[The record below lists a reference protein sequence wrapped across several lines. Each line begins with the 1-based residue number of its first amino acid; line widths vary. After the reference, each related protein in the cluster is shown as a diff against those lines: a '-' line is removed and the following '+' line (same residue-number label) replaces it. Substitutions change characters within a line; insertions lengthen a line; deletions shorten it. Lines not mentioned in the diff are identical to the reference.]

1 MNARF
6 GGFCYFCIFK
16 TKQPKNMRVKPYIPD
31 PENDVFL
38 NSYDNE
44 VPLACNVIYYVEIPE
59 NEPLNAAMRDLA
71 KQDITL
77 LDDAKIQPYPFR
89 LQYVAQSDLDEETL
103 RAALIPEYGET
114 LTEETVGNFRRC
126 LSDGQGGTLVARC
139 LPTFSRGDFFEDDNT
154 VCTFPGFRLTAPEK
168 AAGKVAWFA
177 QKTAERNFYRLT
189 GESYQD
195 YITPPAPARE
205 SRSGYG
211 GFGMQL
217 IIREKSKQEITDD
230 MLRHSEALSDWI
242 DRNIQDNDEAIS
254 VLDMVMRQ
262 MRNKGK
268 LKEPYKIKVKDKHI
282 YLMLPKNELKGLSF
296 RRGRIAKML
305 YVFFLIHIKR
315 AAKDARQPRNI
326 AQVNLVDYKDDLLHI
341 YKNIGSNWDADM
353 HNIESVWDK
362 TNGTFSSALW
372 SIRNCFEDI
381 FDVNSL
387 LPKCYTIE
395 IVDEDKMGRSLYGI
409 QLDPDDIELGWPY
422 DRMVI

>member
-1 MNARF
+1 
-6 GGFCYFCIFK
+6 
-16 TKQPKNMRVKPYIPD
+16 MRVKPYVPD

-44 VPLACNVIYYVEIPE
+44 IPLACNVIYYVESAE

-77 LDDAKIQPYPFR
+77 LDDAKIQPYPFG

-103 RAALIPEYGET
+103 RAALIPEYGEA
-114 LTEETVGNFRRC
+114 LSEETVGNFRRC

-139 LPTFSRGDFFEDDNT
+139 LPIFSSGDFFEDDNT
-154 VCTFPGFRLTAPEK
+154 VCTFPGFRLIAPEK

-195 YITPPAPARE
+195 YINPPARARE

-211 GFGMQL
+211 GFGMGF
-217 IIREKSKQEITDD
+217 ITREKSKQEITED
-230 MLRHSEALSDWI
+230 MQRRAEALSDWI
-242 DRNIQDNDEAIS
+242 VSNIQDNDVAIS
-254 VLDMVMRQ
+254 VLDLVRKQ
-262 MRNKGK
+262 LRNKGK
-268 LKEPYKIKVKDKHI
+268 LKVPCKIKVKDKSI
-282 YLMLPKNELKGLSF
+282 YRMLPKNELKELSF
-296 RRGRIAKML
+296 RRGSIAKML
-305 YVFFLIHIKR
+305 YVFFLIQIKR
-315 AAKDARQPRNI
+315 AEKDPCVSKNI
-326 AQVNLVDYKDDLLHI
+326 AQVNLLDYKDDLSEI
-341 YKNIGSNWDADM
+341 YMNISGKWDPQS
-353 HNIESVWDK
+353 IESVWNKESNDFA
-362 TNGTFSSALW
+362 NALS
-372 SIRNCFEDI
+372 SIRRSFEDI

-422 DRMVI
+422 DGMV

>member
-1 MNARF
+1 MS
-6 GGFCYFCIFK
+6 
-16 TKQPKNMRVKPYIPD
+16 VKPYIPD
-31 PENDVFL
+31 PETDVFM

-44 VPLACNVIYYVEIPE
+44 IPLACNVIYYVESAE

-89 LQYVAQSDLDEETL
+89 LQYVAQSDLDKETL
-103 RAALIPEYGET
+103 RAALISEYGET
-114 LTEETVGNFRRC
+114 LSEETVGNFLRC

-139 LPTFSRGDFFEDDNT
+139 LPIFSSGDFFEDDNT
-154 VCTFPGFRLTAPEK
+154 VCTFPGFHLTVPQ
-168 AAGKVAWFA
+168 AAAEKVAWFA
-177 QKTAERNFYRLT
+177 RQAAEKNFYRLT

-195 YITPPAPARE
+195 YITPPTSVQE

-211 GFGMQL
+211 GFGMGF
-217 IIREKSKQEITDD
+217 IVRKKSKQEISEDV
-230 MLRHSEALSDWI
+230 LRRSEALSDWI

-296 RRGRIAKML
+296 RRGSIAKML
-305 YVFFLIHIKR
+305 YVFFLIQIKR
-315 AAKDARQPRNI
+315 AEKDPCVSKNI
-326 AQVNLVDYKDDLLHI
+326 AQVNLVDYKDDLSEI
-341 YKNIGSNWDADM
+341 YMNISGKWDPQS
-353 HNIESVWDK
+353 IESVWNKESNDFA
-362 TNGTFSSALW
+362 NALS
-372 SIRNCFEDI
+372 SIRSCFDDI
-381 FDVNSL
+381 FDVKSI
-387 LPKCYTIE
+387 LPKCYSIE
-395 IVDEDKMGRSLYGI
+395 ILDNDKLGRSLYGI

-422 DRMVI
+422 DRMV

>member
-1 MNARF
+1 
-6 GGFCYFCIFK
+6 
-16 TKQPKNMRVKPYIPD
+16 MRVKPYVPD

-44 VPLACNVIYYVEIPE
+44 IPLACNVIYYVESAE

-77 LDDAKIQPYPFR
+77 LDDAKIQPYPFG

-103 RAALIPEYGET
+103 RAALMPEYGET

-139 LPTFSRGDFFEDDNT
+139 LPIFSSGDFFEDDNT
-154 VCTFPGFRLTAPEK
+154 VCTFPGFRLIAPEK

-177 QKTAERNFYRLT
+177 QKAAERNFYRLT

-195 YITPPAPARE
+195 YINPPARAQE

-211 GFGMQL
+211 GFGMGF
-217 IIREKSKQEITDD
+217 ITREKSKQEITED
-230 MLRHSEALSDWI
+230 MQRRAEALSDWI
-242 DRNIQDNDEAIS
+242 VKNIQDDNVAIS
-254 VLDMVMRQ
+254 VLGLVQ
-262 MRNKGK
+262 KQLRNKGK
-268 LKEPYKIKVKDKHI
+268 LKVPCKIKVKDKSI
-282 YLMLPKNELKGLSF
+282 YRMLPTNELKELSF
-296 RRGRIAKML
+296 RRGSIAKML
-305 YVFFLIHIKR
+305 YVFFLIQIKR
-315 AAKDARQPRNI
+315 AEKDPCVSKNI
-326 AQVNLVDYKDDLLHI
+326 AQVNLVDYKDDLSEI
-341 YKNIGSNWDADM
+341 YMNISGKWDPQS
-353 HNIESVWDK
+353 IESVWNKESNDFA
-362 TNGTFSSALW
+362 NALS
-372 SIRNCFEDI
+372 SIRRSFEDI

-409 QLDPDDIELGWPY
+409 LLDPDDIELGYPY
-422 DRMVI
+422 DRMV

>member
-1 MNARF
+1 
-6 GGFCYFCIFK
+6 
-16 TKQPKNMRVKPYIPD
+16 MRVKPYVPD

-44 VPLACNVIYYVEIPE
+44 IPLACNVIYYVESAE

-77 LDDAKIQPYPFR
+77 LDDAKIQPYPFG

-114 LTEETVGNFRRC
+114 LSEETVGNFRRC

-139 LPTFSRGDFFEDDNT
+139 LPIFSSGDFFEDDNT

-177 QKTAERNFYRLT
+177 REAAERNFYRLT

-195 YITPPAPARE
+195 YINPPARARE

-211 GFGMQL
+211 GFGMGF
-217 IIREKSKQEITDD
+217 ITREKSKQEITED
-230 MLRHSEALSDWI
+230 MQRRAEALSDWI
-242 DRNIQDNDEAIS
+242 VKNIQDDNVAIS
-254 VLDMVMRQ
+254 VLDLVQ
-262 MRNKGK
+262 KQLRNKGK
-268 LKEPYKIKVKDKHI
+268 LKVPCKIKVKDKSI
-282 YLMLPKNELKGLSF
+282 YRMLPKNELKELSF
-296 RRGRIAKML
+296 RRGSIAKML
-305 YVFFLIHIKR
+305 YVFFLIQIKR
-315 AAKDARQPRNI
+315 AEKDPCVSKNI
-326 AQVNLVDYKDDLLHI
+326 AQVNLVDYKDDLSEI
-341 YKNIGSNWDADM
+341 YMNISGKWDPQS
-353 HNIESVWDK
+353 IESVWNKESNDFA
-362 TNGTFSSALW
+362 NALS
-372 SIRNCFEDI
+372 SIRRSFEDI

-422 DRMVI
+422 DGMV

>member
-1 MNARF
+1 
-6 GGFCYFCIFK
+6 
-16 TKQPKNMRVKPYIPD
+16 MRVKPYVPD

-44 VPLACNVIYYVEIPE
+44 IPLACNVIYYVESAE

-114 LTEETVGNFRRC
+114 LSEETVGNFRRC

-139 LPTFSRGDFFEDDNT
+139 LPTFSSGDFFEDDNT
-154 VCTFPGFRLTAPEK
+154 VCIFPGFRLTAPEK

-177 QKTAERNFYRLT
+177 REAAERNFYRLT

-195 YITPPAPARE
+195 YINPPARARE

-211 GFGMQL
+211 GFGMGF
-217 IIREKSKQEITDD
+217 ITREKSKQEITED
-230 MLRHSEALSDWI
+230 MQRRVEALSDWI
-242 DRNIQDNDEAIS
+242 VKNIQDDNVAIS
-254 VLDMVMRQ
+254 VLDLVQ
-262 MRNKGK
+262 KQLRNKGK
-268 LKEPYKIKVKDKHI
+268 LKVPCKIKVKDKSI
-282 YLMLPKNELKGLSF
+282 YRMLPKNELKELSF
-296 RRGRIAKML
+296 RRGSIAKML
-305 YVFFLIHIKR
+305 YVFFLIQIKR
-315 AAKDARQPRNI
+315 AEKDPCVSKNI
-326 AQVNLVDYKDDLLHI
+326 AQVNLVDYKNDLSEI
-341 YKNIGSNWDADM
+341 YMNISGKWDPQS
-353 HNIESVWDK
+353 IESVWNKESNDFA
-362 TNGTFSSALW
+362 NALS
-372 SIRNCFEDI
+372 SIRRSFEDI

-422 DRMVI
+422 DRMV

>member
-1 MNARF
+1 MS
-6 GGFCYFCIFK
+6 
-16 TKQPKNMRVKPYIPD
+16 VKPYVPD
-31 PENDVFL
+31 PETDVFM

-44 VPLACNVIYYVEIPE
+44 ISLACNVIYYVESPE

-71 KQDITL
+71 KQDVTL
-77 LDDAKIQPYPFR
+77 LDDAKIQPYPFG
-89 LQYVAQSDLDEETL
+89 LQYVAQSDLDKETL
-103 RAALIPEYGET
+103 RAALISEYGET
-114 LTEETVGNFRRC
+114 LSEETVGNFLRC

-139 LPTFSRGDFFEDDNT
+139 LPTFSSGDFFEDDHT
-154 VCTFPGFRLTAPEK
+154 VCTFPGFRFTVPEK

-177 QKTAERNFYRLT
+177 RKAAERNFYRLT

-195 YITPPAPARE
+195 YITPPSSTRE

-217 IIREKSKQEITDD
+217 IIREKSKQENTDD

-242 DRNIQDNDEAIS
+242 DSNIQDNDEAIS

-282 YLMLPKNELKGLSF
+282 YLMLPKNELKELSF
-296 RRGRIAKML
+296 RRGSIAKML
-305 YVFFLIHIKR
+305 YVFFLIQIKR
-315 AAKDARQPRNI
+315 AEKDPCVSKNI
-326 AQVNLVDYKDDLLHI
+326 AQVNLVDYKDDLSEI
-341 YKNIGSNWDADM
+341 YMNISGKWDPQS
-353 HNIESVWDK
+353 IESVWNKESNDFA
-362 TNGTFSSALW
+362 NALS
-372 SIRNCFEDI
+372 SIRRSFEDI

-422 DRMVI
+422 DGMV

>member
-1 MNARF
+1 
-6 GGFCYFCIFK
+6 
-16 TKQPKNMRVKPYIPD
+16 MRVKPYVPD

-44 VPLACNVIYYVEIPE
+44 IPLACNVIYYVESAE

-77 LDDAKIQPYPFR
+77 LDDAKIQPYPFG

-103 RAALIPEYGET
+103 RAALMPEYGET

-139 LPTFSRGDFFEDDNT
+139 LPIFSSGDFFEDDNT
-154 VCTFPGFRLTAPEK
+154 VCTFPGFRLTVPEN

-177 QKTAERNFYRLT
+177 QKAAERNFYRLT

-195 YITPPAPARE
+195 YINPPARARE

-211 GFGMQL
+211 GFGMGF
-217 IIREKSKQEITDD
+217 ITREKSKQEITED
-230 MLRHSEALSDWI
+230 MQRRAEALSDWI
-242 DRNIQDNDEAIS
+242 VKNIQDDNVAIS
-254 VLDMVMRQ
+254 VLGLVQ
-262 MRNKGK
+262 KQLRNKGK
-268 LKEPYKIKVKDKHI
+268 LKVPCKIKVKDKSI
-282 YLMLPKNELKGLSF
+282 YRMLPNNELKELSF
-296 RRGRIAKML
+296 RRGSIAKML
-305 YVFFLIHIKR
+305 YVFFLIQIKR
-315 AAKDARQPRNI
+315 AEKDPCVSKNI
-326 AQVNLVDYKDDLLHI
+326 AQVNLVDYKDDLSEI
-341 YKNIGSNWDADM
+341 YMNISGKWDPQS
-353 HNIESVWDK
+353 IESVWNKESNDFA
-362 TNGTFSSALW
+362 NALS
-372 SIRNCFEDI
+372 SIRRSFEDI

-409 QLDPDDIELGWPY
+409 LLDPDDIELGYPY
-422 DRMVI
+422 DRMV

>member
-1 MNARF
+1 
-6 GGFCYFCIFK
+6 
-16 TKQPKNMRVKPYIPD
+16 MRVKPYVPD

-44 VPLACNVIYYVEIPE
+44 IPLACNVIYYVESAE

-77 LDDAKIQPYPFR
+77 LDDAKIQPYPFG

-139 LPTFSRGDFFEDDNT
+139 LPTFSSGDFFEDDNT

-195 YITPPAPARE
+195 YINPPARARE

-211 GFGMQL
+211 GFGMGF
-217 IIREKSKQEITDD
+217 ITREKSKQEITED
-230 MLRHSEALSDWI
+230 MQRRAEALSDWI
-242 DRNIQDNDEAIS
+242 VSNIQDNDVAIS
-254 VLDMVMRQ
+254 VLDLVRKQ
-262 MRNKGK
+262 LRNKGK
-268 LKEPYKIKVKDKHI
+268 LKVPCKIKVKDKSI
-282 YLMLPKNELKGLSF
+282 YRMLPKNELKELSF
-296 RRGRIAKML
+296 RRGSIAKML
-305 YVFFLIHIKR
+305 YVFFLIQIKR
-315 AAKDARQPRNI
+315 AEKDPCVSKNI
-326 AQVNLVDYKDDLLHI
+326 AQVNLVDYKDDLSEI
-341 YKNIGSNWDADM
+341 YMNISGKWDPQS
-353 HNIESVWDK
+353 IESVWNKESNDFA
-362 TNGTFSSALW
+362 NALS
-372 SIRNCFEDI
+372 SIRRSFEDI

-422 DRMVI
+422 DGMV

>member
-1 MNARF
+1 
-6 GGFCYFCIFK
+6 
-16 TKQPKNMRVKPYIPD
+16 MRVKPYVPD

-44 VPLACNVIYYVEIPE
+44 IPLACNVIYYVESAE

-77 LDDAKIQPYPFR
+77 LDDAKIQPYPFG

-103 RAALIPEYGET
+103 RAALMPEYGET

-139 LPTFSRGDFFEDDNT
+139 LPTFSSGDFFEDDNT

-195 YITPPAPARE
+195 YINPPARARE

-211 GFGMQL
+211 GFGMGF
-217 IIREKSKQEITDD
+217 ITREKSKQEITED
-230 MLRHSEALSDWI
+230 MQRRAEALSDWI
-242 DRNIQDNDEAIS
+242 VKNIQDDNVAIS
-254 VLDMVMRQ
+254 VLGLVQ
-262 MRNKGK
+262 KQLRNKGK
-268 LKEPYKIKVKDKHI
+268 LKVPCKIKVKDKSI
-282 YLMLPKNELKGLSF
+282 YRMLPNNELKELSF
-296 RRGRIAKML
+296 RRGSIAKML
-305 YVFFLIHIKR
+305 YVFFLIQIKR
-315 AAKDARQPRNI
+315 AEKDPCVSKNI
-326 AQVNLVDYKDDLLHI
+326 AQVNLVDYKDDLSEI
-341 YKNIGSNWDADM
+341 YMNISGKWDPQS
-353 HNIESVWDK
+353 IESVWNKESNDFA
-362 TNGTFSSALW
+362 NALS
-372 SIRNCFEDI
+372 SIRRSFEDI

-422 DRMVI
+422 DGMV

>member
-1 MNARF
+1 
-6 GGFCYFCIFK
+6 
-16 TKQPKNMRVKPYIPD
+16 MRVKPYVPD

-44 VPLACNVIYYVEIPE
+44 IPLACNVIYYVESAE

-77 LDDAKIQPYPFR
+77 LDDAKIQPYPFG

-103 RAALIPEYGET
+103 RAALMPEYGET

-139 LPTFSRGDFFEDDNT
+139 LPIFSSGDFFEDDNT

-177 QKTAERNFYRLT
+177 QKAAERNFYRLT

-195 YITPPAPARE
+195 YINPPARAQE

-211 GFGMQL
+211 GFGMGF
-217 IIREKSKQEITDD
+217 ITREKSKQEITED
-230 MLRHSEALSDWI
+230 MQRRAEALSDWI
-242 DRNIQDNDEAIS
+242 VKNIQDDNVAIS
-254 VLDMVMRQ
+254 VLGLVQ
-262 MRNKGK
+262 KQLRNKGK
-268 LKEPYKIKVKDKHI
+268 LKVPCKIKVKDKSI
-282 YLMLPKNELKGLSF
+282 YRMLPNNELKELSF
-296 RRGRIAKML
+296 RRGSIAKML
-305 YVFFLIHIKR
+305 YVFFLIQIKR
-315 AAKDARQPRNI
+315 AEKDPCVSKNI
-326 AQVNLVDYKDDLLHI
+326 AQVNLVDYKDDLSEI
-341 YKNIGSNWDADM
+341 YMNISGKWDPQS
-353 HNIESVWDK
+353 IESVWNKESNDFA
-362 TNGTFSSALW
+362 NALS
-372 SIRNCFEDI
+372 SIRRSFEDI

-409 QLDPDDIELGWPY
+409 LLDPDDIELGYPY
-422 DRMVI
+422 DRMV

>member
-1 MNARF
+1 
-6 GGFCYFCIFK
+6 
-16 TKQPKNMRVKPYIPD
+16 MRVKPYVPD

-44 VPLACNVIYYVEIPE
+44 ILLACNVIYYVESPE

-71 KQDITL
+71 KQDVTL

-103 RAALIPEYGET
+103 RTALVPEYGET
-114 LTEETVGNFRRC
+114 LAEETLGNFRRC

-139 LPTFSRGDFFEDDNT
+139 LPTFSSGDFFEDDNT

-177 QKTAERNFYRLT
+177 QKAAERNFYRLT

-195 YITPPAPARE
+195 YINPPARARE

-217 IIREKSKQEITDD
+217 IIWEKSKQEITDD

-296 RRGRIAKML
+296 RRGSIAKML
-305 YVFFLIHIKR
+305 YVFFLIQIKR
-315 AAKDARQPRNI
+315 AEKDPCVSKNI
-326 AQVNLVDYKDDLLHI
+326 AQVNLVDYKEDLSEI
-341 YKNIGSNWDADM
+341 YMNISGKWDPQS
-353 HNIESVWDK
+353 IESVWNKECNDFA
-362 TNGTFSSALW
+362 NALS
-372 SIRNCFEDI
+372 SIRRSFEDI

>member
-1 MNARF
+1 
-6 GGFCYFCIFK
+6 
-16 TKQPKNMRVKPYIPD
+16 MRVKPYIPD

-44 VPLACNVIYYVEIPE
+44 VPLACNVIYYVESPE
-59 NEPLNAAMRDLA
+59 NESLNAAMRDLA

-114 LTEETVGNFRRC
+114 LSEETVGNFRRC
-126 LSDGQGGTLVARC
+126 LSDAQGGTLVARC
-139 LPTFSRGDFFEDDNT
+139 LPTFSYGDFFEDDHT

-195 YITPPAPARE
+195 YINPPARARE

-211 GFGMQL
+211 GFGMGF
-217 IIREKSKQEITDD
+217 ITREKSKQEITED
-230 MLRHSEALSDWI
+230 MQRRAEALSDWI
-242 DRNIQDNDEAIS
+242 VKNIQDDKEAIS
-254 VLDMVMRQ
+254 VLDMVRKQ
-262 MRNKGK
+262 LRNKGK
-268 LKEPYKIKVKDKHI
+268 LKEPCKIKVEDKHI
-282 YLMLPKNELKGLSF
+282 YYLMFPKNELKKLSIG
-296 RRGRIAKML
+296 RGAIPRML
-305 YVFFLIHIKR
+305 YVFYLIQIKR

-326 AQVNLVDYKDDLLHI
+326 AQVNLVDYKDDLLYI
-341 YKNIGSNWDADM
+341 YRNIGSNWDADI
-353 HNIESVWDK
+353 HSIESVWDK
-362 TNGTFSSALW
+362 TTGTFSSALW

-409 QLDPDDIELGWPY
+409 QLDPDDIELGYPY
-422 DRMVI
+422 DRMV

>member
-1 MNARF
+1 
-6 GGFCYFCIFK
+6 
-16 TKQPKNMRVKPYIPD
+16 MRVKPYIPD

-44 VPLACNVIYYVEIPE
+44 VPLACNVIYYVESPE

-71 KQDITL
+71 KQDVTL
-77 LDDAKIQPYPFR
+77 LDDAKIQPYPFG

-114 LTEETVGNFRRC
+114 LAEETVGNFLRC

-154 VCTFPGFRLTAPEK
+154 VCTFPGFHLTAPENV
-168 AAGKVAWFA
+168 AGKVAWFA

-195 YITPPAPARE
+195 YINPPARARE

-211 GFGMQL
+211 GFGMEF
-217 IIREKSKQEITDD
+217 ITREKSKQEITED
-230 MLRHSEALSDWI
+230 MQRRAEALSDWI
-242 DRNIQDNDEAIS
+242 VKNIQDDNVAIS
-254 VLDMVMRQ
+254 VLDLVQ
-262 MRNKGK
+262 KQLRNKGK
-268 LKEPYKIKVKDKHI
+268 LKVPCKINVKDKSI
-282 YLMLPKNELKGLSF
+282 YRILPTNELKELSF
-296 RRGRIAKML
+296 RRGSIAKML
-305 YVFFLIHIKR
+305 YVFFLIQIKR
-315 AAKDARQPRNI
+315 AEKDPCVSKNI
-326 AQVNLVDYKDDLLHI
+326 AQVNLVDYKDDLSAI
-341 YKNIGSNWDADM
+341 YMNISGKWDPQS
-353 HNIESVWDK
+353 IESVWNKESNDFA
-362 TNGTFSSALW
+362 NALS
-372 SIRNCFEDI
+372 SIRRSFEDI
-381 FDVNSL
+381 FDVNSP

-422 DRMVI
+422 DGMV

>member
-1 MNARF
+1 
-6 GGFCYFCIFK
+6 
-16 TKQPKNMRVKPYIPD
+16 MRVKPYVPD

-44 VPLACNVIYYVEIPE
+44 IPLACNVIYYVESAE

-77 LDDAKIQPYPFR
+77 LDDAKIQPYPFG

-103 RAALIPEYGET
+103 RAALMPEYGET

-139 LPTFSRGDFFEDDNT
+139 LPIFSSGDFFEDDNT

-195 YITPPAPARE
+195 YINPPARARE

-211 GFGMQL
+211 GFGMGF
-217 IIREKSKQEITDD
+217 ITREKSKQEITED
-230 MLRHSEALSDWI
+230 MQRRAEALSDWI
-242 DRNIQDNDEAIS
+242 VKNIQDDNVAIS
-254 VLDMVMRQ
+254 VLGLVQ
-262 MRNKGK
+262 KQLRNKGK
-268 LKEPYKIKVKDKHI
+268 LKVPCKIKVKDKSI
-282 YLMLPKNELKGLSF
+282 YRMLPNNELKELSF
-296 RRGRIAKML
+296 RRGSIAKML
-305 YVFFLIHIKR
+305 YVFFLIQIKR
-315 AAKDARQPRNI
+315 AEKDPCVSKNI
-326 AQVNLVDYKDDLLHI
+326 AQVNLVDYKDDLSEI
-341 YKNIGSNWDADM
+341 YMNISGKWDPQS
-353 HNIESVWDK
+353 IESVWNKESNDFA
-362 TNGTFSSALW
+362 NALS
-372 SIRNCFEDI
+372 SIRRSFEDI

-422 DRMVI
+422 DGMV

>member
-1 MNARF
+1 
-6 GGFCYFCIFK
+6 
-16 TKQPKNMRVKPYIPD
+16 MRVKPYVPD

-44 VPLACNVIYYVEIPE
+44 ILLACNVIYYVESPE

-71 KQDITL
+71 KQDVTL

-103 RAALIPEYGET
+103 RTALVPEYGET
-114 LTEETVGNFRRC
+114 LAEETLGNFRRC

-139 LPTFSRGDFFEDDNT
+139 LPTFSSGDFFEDDNT

-195 YITPPAPARE
+195 YINPPARARE

-217 IIREKSKQEITDD
+217 IIWEKSKQEITDD

-296 RRGRIAKML
+296 RRGSIAKML
-305 YVFFLIHIKR
+305 YVFFLIQIKR
-315 AAKDARQPRNI
+315 AEKDPCVSKNI
-326 AQVNLVDYKDDLLHI
+326 AQVNLVDYKEDLSEI
-341 YKNIGSNWDADM
+341 YMNISGKWDPQS
-353 HNIESVWDK
+353 IESVWNKECNDFA
-362 TNGTFSSALW
+362 NALS
-372 SIRNCFEDI
+372 SIRRSFEDI

>member
-1 MNARF
+1 
-6 GGFCYFCIFK
+6 
-16 TKQPKNMRVKPYIPD
+16 MRVEPYIPD

-44 VPLACNVIYYVEIPE
+44 IPLACNVIYYVESPE

-71 KQDITL
+71 KQDIVL

-114 LTEETVGNFRRC
+114 LSEETVGNLRQY

-177 QKTAERNFYRLT
+177 QKAAELNFYRLT

-195 YITPPAPARE
+195 FVTPPAPARE

-217 IIREKSKQEITDD
+217 ITRKKSKQEITED
-230 MLRHSEALSDWI
+230 MQRRAEALSDWI
-242 DRNIQDNDEAIS
+242 VRNIQDNDVAIS
-254 VLDMVMRQ
+254 VLDLVQ
-262 MRNKGK
+262 KQLRNKGK
-268 LKEPYKIKVKDKHI
+268 LKVPCKINVKDKSI
-282 YLMLPKNELKGLSF
+282 YRMLPTNELKELSF
-296 RRGRIAKML
+296 RRGSIAKML
-305 YVFFLIHIKR
+305 YVFFLIQIKR
-315 AAKDARQPRNI
+315 AEKDPCVSKNI
-326 AQVNLVDYKDDLLHI
+326 AQVNLVDYKDDLSAI
-341 YKNIGSNWDADM
+341 YMNISGKWDPQS
-353 HNIESVWDK
+353 IESVWNKESNDFA
-362 TNGTFSSALW
+362 NALS
-372 SIRNCFEDI
+372 SIRRSFEDI

-409 QLDPDDIELGWPY
+409 QLDPDDIELGYPY
-422 DRMVI
+422 DRMV

>member
-1 MNARF
+1 MS
-6 GGFCYFCIFK
+6 
-16 TKQPKNMRVKPYIPD
+16 VKPYVPD
-31 PENDVFL
+31 PETDVFM

-44 VPLACNVIYYVEIPE
+44 IPLACNVIYYVESAE

-77 LDDAKIQPYPFR
+77 LDDAKIQPYPFG

-103 RAALIPEYGET
+103 RTALVPEYGET
-114 LTEETVGNFRRC
+114 LAEEALGNFLRC

-139 LPTFSRGDFFEDDNT
+139 LPTFSSGDFFEDDHT
-154 VCTFPGFRLTAPEK
+154 VCTFPGFRFTVPEK

-177 QKTAERNFYRLT
+177 RKAAERNFYRLT

-195 YITPPAPARE
+195 YITPPSSTRE

-242 DRNIQDNDEAIS
+242 DRNIQNNDEAIS

-268 LKEPYKIKVKDKHI
+268 LKKSYKIKVKDKHI

-296 RRGRIAKML
+296 RRGSIAKML
-305 YVFFLIHIKR
+305 YVFFLIQIKR
-315 AAKDARQPRNI
+315 AEKDPCVSKNI
-326 AQVNLVDYKDDLLHI
+326 AQVNLVDYKDDLSEI
-341 YKNIGSNWDADM
+341 YMNISGKWEPQS
-353 HNIESVWDK
+353 IESVWNKESNDFA
-362 TNGTFSSALW
+362 NALS
-372 SIRNCFEDI
+372 SIRSCFNDI
-381 FDVNSL
+381 FDVKSI
-387 LPKCYTIE
+387 LPKSYSIE
-395 IVDEDKMGRSLYGI
+395 ILDNDKLGRSLYGI

-422 DRMVI
+422 DRMV

>member
-1 MNARF
+1 
-6 GGFCYFCIFK
+6 
-16 TKQPKNMRVKPYIPD
+16 MRVEPYIPD

-44 VPLACNVIYYVEIPE
+44 IPLACNVIYYVESAE

-71 KQDITL
+71 KRDVKL

-89 LQYVAQSDLDEETL
+89 LQYVAQSDLDVETL
-103 RAALIPEYGET
+103 RTALIPEYGET
-114 LTEETVGNFRRC
+114 LAEETVGNFLRC

-154 VCTFPGFRLTAPEK
+154 VCTFPGFRLIAPEK

-195 YITPPAPARE
+195 YINPPARARE

-211 GFGMQL
+211 GFGMGF
-217 IIREKSKQEITDD
+217 ITREKSKQEITED
-230 MLRHSEALSDWI
+230 MQRRAEALSDWI
-242 DRNIQDNDEAIS
+242 VRNIQDNDVAIS
-254 VLDMVMRQ
+254 VLDLVQ
-262 MRNKGK
+262 KQLRNKGK
-268 LKEPYKIKVKDKHI
+268 LKVPCKINVKDKSI
-282 YLMLPKNELKGLSF
+282 YRILPTNELKELSF
-296 RRGRIAKML
+296 RRGSIAKML
-305 YVFFLIHIKR
+305 YVFFLIQIKR
-315 AAKDARQPRNI
+315 AEKDPCVSKNI
-326 AQVNLVDYKDDLLHI
+326 AQVNLVDYKDDLSAI
-341 YKNIGSNWDADM
+341 YMNISGKWDPQS
-353 HNIESVWDK
+353 IESVWNKESNDFA
-362 TNGTFSSALW
+362 NALS
-372 SIRNCFEDI
+372 SIRRSFEDI

-409 QLDPDDIELGWPY
+409 QLDPDDIELGYPY
-422 DRMVI
+422 DRMV